1 MNEST
6 LIRTVNSLLFL
17 ASAFLFYGLTYYVTD
32 EHFVRTERT
41 AKGKTETVQVLPT
54 KEQAERRTVL
64 APEVYE
70 LRNKL
75 DRVVITYQV
84 AEYEYIGTFFVTAY
98 CPWECG
104 YNGNNYPKGWTTS
117 SGTICHYSERN
128 SEPTTCAIDRNYF
141 GYNETIAID
150 FGDEMKLYV
159 TEDTG
164 AFRGKWI
171 DCFVETMD
179 EVRYWE
185 TGYYP
190 VYAVT
195 YETRTYSIERTELL
209 YERFRNHLFMRCN
222 GGRFHCGN
230 DCRIDD

>member
-6 LIRTVNSLLFL
+6 LIKTINSLLFV
-17 ASAFLFYGLTYYVTD
+17 ASVCLFYGLTYYVTD
-32 EHFVRTERT
+32 EHKNRTE
-41 AKGKTETVQVLPT
+41 KGLTKAETVQVLPT
-54 KEQAERRTVL
+54 KEQTERKRIL
-64 APEVYE
+64 PEVFE
-70 LRNKL
+70 IKNHC
-75 DRVVITYQV
+75 DRITITYQV
-84 AEYEYIGTFFVTAY
+84 ATYEYIGDYFITAY

-117 SGTICHYSERN
+117 SGAICHYSETN

-141 GYNETIAID
+141 GFDETIAID
-150 FGDEMKLYV
+150 FGDEVKTYV

-179 EVRYWE
+179 EVQTWA

-190 VYAVT
+190 VYKVS
-195 YETRTYSIERTELL
+195 YETKSYSMKRTELF
-209 YERFRNHLFMRCN
+209 YERFTNYLLLRC
-222 GGRFHCGN
+222 GCDRIPYRN